1 MPLSIASTSLSEVP
15 GFLKHQHSRH
25 NSGGVEDPRWLREA
39 LSTDRLRPDMSWDEG
54 IGEDKD
60 RVWKRNQRK
69 VIQTSIMLASIY
81 FAKYC
86 LFFL

>member
-1 MPLSIASTSLSEVP
+1 
-15 GFLKHQHSRH
+15 
-25 NSGGVEDPRWLREA
+25 
-39 LSTDRLRPDMSWDEG
+39 MSWDEG

-86 LFFL
+86 LFFCKDTCLMTFLSFLYGEIKGF